1 MLSALTPRSR
11 EPLIVIAFLICGGL
25 ARVFVPNG
33 TTTPFRF
40 ESYNVAASLVT
51 TGRFADPF
59 GYPSGPTAHVGM
71 LTPLPS
77 ALAYWLFGV
86 GSPRAEYILTVW
98 TVFLVCLSI
107 WLCWRLAV
115 ALEAP
120 LGGRIAAVAVAAL
133 APLYLAIEV
142 RIARNWEVLPA
153 TVILIWILLKLA
165 EADAG
170 VFTRGRLVLIGASA
184 GFLFILS
191 PPAGLA
197 AIVSLGL
204 FHLLRAPLRQ
214 WWIAPVSTLVVA
226 GLLAGPWAL
235 RNMRELGAP
244 IFLRDNFGLELA
256 IANYPGAVHP
266 ADQRLADWSRMTE
279 IQTMHLTEAQLRAAG
294 GEVAYY
300 RAMGQTAREWIAAHP
315 WDFLTLCGRR
325 FVEFFLPPSWFW
337 SPYSATPE
345 RFSGLRQFIV
355 WLAAL
360 GGLATLVAMAPFR
373 RPYAYILVAI
383 LACSLPYVLTH
394 PDLRYRYPISTL
406 LIFCALDG
414 SFRLFTYLRARRDI
428 PNASDVRK
436 IEALLASREARTIH
450 RYLFGRN
457 AERNRNKPFDKFGP
471 HFWNLP

>member
-1 MLSALTPRSR
+1 MRPAPAFFGQKSANTRHLWECSRLCHCGLVPGTQGLAGGGRGVLPISPATRPARLVCWGRILSASAASRSR
-11 EPLIVIAFLICGGL
+11 EPMSISAVRA
-25 ARVFVPNG
+25 
-33 TTTPFRF
+33 
-40 ESYNVAASLVT
+40 VT
-51 TGRFADPF
+51 

-86 GSPRAEYILTVW
+86 GAPRAEYLLTVW

-120 LGGRIAAVAVAAL
+120 LGGRITAVAVAAL

-142 RIARNWEVLPA
+142 RIARNWEILPA
-153 TVILIWILLKLA
+153 TVILIWILLRLA
-165 EADAG
+165 QADAG
-170 VFTRGRLVLIGASA
+170 VLTRGWLVLTGALA

-235 RNMRELGAP
+235 RNMGELGAP

-266 ADQRLADWSRMTE
+266 ADQRFAYWSHMTE

-325 FVEFFLPPSWFW
+325 FVKFFLPPSWFW
-337 SPYSATPE
+337 SPYSATPK

-360 GGLATLVAMAPFR
+360 GGLAALVAMAPFR

-383 LACSLPYVLTH
+383 
-394 PDLRYRYPISTL
+394 
-406 LIFCALDG
+406 
-414 SFRLFTYLRARRDI
+414 
-428 PNASDVRK
+428 
-436 IEALLASREARTIH
+436 
-450 RYLFGRN
+450 
-457 AERNRNKPFDKFGP
+457 
-471 HFWNLP
+471 

>member
-11 EPLIVIAFLICGGL
+11 EPLIVMALLVCGALGRL
-25 ARVFVPNG
+25 VLSTGA
-33 TTTPFRF
+33 TTPFRF
-40 ESYNVAASLVT
+40 ESYYVAASLVT

-86 GSPRAEYILTVW
+86 GSPRAEYILTAW
-98 TVFLVCLSI
+98 AVFLVCLSI

-120 LGGRIAAVAVAAL
+120 RGGRIAAVAVAAL
-133 APLYLAIEV
+133 APLYVVIEARV
-142 RIARNWEVLPA
+142 ARNWEVLPA
-153 TVILIWILLKLA
+153 TVILIWILVKLA

-170 VFTRGRLVLIGASA
+170 DFTRGWLVLIGASA

-197 AIVSLGL
+197 AIISLAL
-204 FHLLRAPLRQ
+204 FHLLRTPLRQ

-235 RNMRELGAP
+235 RNLHELGAP

-266 ADQRLADWSRMTE
+266 ADPRLAYWTRMTA
-279 IQTMHLTEAQLRAAG
+279 IQTMHLTQAQLRAAG

-300 RAMGQTAREWIAAHP
+300 RAVGQAAREWIAAHP

-325 FVEFFLPPSWFW
+325 FVEFFLPPRWFW

-345 RFSGLRQFIV
+345 RYSGLRQFIV

-360 GGLATLVAMAPFR
+360 GGLASLVAMAPFR
-373 RPYAYILVAI
+373 RPYAYILAAI
-383 LACSLPYVLTH
+383 MAYSLPYVSTQ
-394 PDLRYRYPISTL
+394 PDLRYRYAISTL
-406 LIFCALDG
+406 LVFCALDG
-414 SFRLFTYLRARRDI
+414 AFRLFAYLRGRRE
-428 PNASDVRK
+428 PRLSA
-436 IEALLASREARTIH
+436 A
-450 RYLFGRN
+450 
-457 AERNRNKPFDKFGP
+457 
-471 HFWNLP
+471 